1 MSPALILLALTA
13 PVQAQ
18 SLFSIDPAARG
29 AWFRKVESAAGV
41 SARGIEAWGVL
52 PKPSFDPAREHEAAP
67 GEEPYKSGPLDRPD
81 VYVGLGADG
90 AEVDAGLIWDHVYGA
105 DGRDTGKWAYRVYWR
120 TSGGGWEN
128 PEPGADDDLTF
139 KPGERF
145 ALTLT
150 ASADGTARL
159 AVRRAGAR
167 AASRAYSFAVPGL
180 VSANGGLKPASFKRV
195 HSIDQFRLEN
205 GRRRGNEGRPALA
218 TAATLS
224 GGRWEGAH
232 LLLEDGERRALAG
245 SAATVVRGPDAA
257 GIYASVFPSA
267 GVGEGGGEEM
277 SVYPPRP

>member
-1 MSPALILLALTA
+1 MSPALLLLALTA

-52 PKPSFDPAREHEAAP
+52 PKPSFDPAREHEAAS
-67 GEEPYKSGPLDRPD
+67 GEEAYKSGPLDRPD

-120 TSGGGWEN
+120 TSRGGWRN
-128 PEPGADDDLTF
+128 PEPGASDDIYLE
-139 KPGERF
+139 PGERF

-150 ASADGTARL
+150 VAPDGTSRL
-159 AVRRAGAR
+159 AVRRAGRRAAAR
-167 AASRAYSFAVPGL
+167 AYEFPVPGL
-180 VSANGGLKPASFKRV
+180 SGKPFAVKRV
-195 HSIDQFRLEN
+195 HSIDQFRLE
-205 GRRRGNEGRPALA
+205 GGKRKGNEGRAAIP
-218 TAATLS
+218 TAASLS

-257 GIYASVFPSA
+257 SIYSSVFPSA
-267 GVGEGGGEEM
+267 GVGEGGSEEM